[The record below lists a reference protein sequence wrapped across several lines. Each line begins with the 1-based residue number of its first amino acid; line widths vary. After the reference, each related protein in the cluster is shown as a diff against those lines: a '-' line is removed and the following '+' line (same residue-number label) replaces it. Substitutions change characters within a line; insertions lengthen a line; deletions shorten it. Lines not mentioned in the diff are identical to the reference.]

1 MKIINRIFQ
10 ALAIICSV
18 GALVLFFTEFATVT
32 FNGEAVKFVGA
43 ALAFGA
49 KTEIAGQ
56 TYDMNVSLEILFP
69 FILTAISALIGVF
82 AFKKKGLRYTA
93 PFIGAIAGIYMLVM
107 ALGWP
112 NDWVNTLPLPDNGE
126 VTSIVYGSSVL
137 YCAIALL
144 AFTVFS
150 AAYLLLDDYLEV
162 KASKGAKRTIFKR
175 IAAFF
180 KDYKSETKKI
190 VWPGIK
196 DVLKNTA
203 IVLLMCL
210 IIGAFIWLLDMGI
223 GKLFEAIRG

>member
-18 GALVLFFTEFATVT
+18 GALVLFFTKFADVT
-32 FNGEAVKFVGA
+32 FNGNNVDFVGA
-43 ALAFGA
+43 QLAFGS
-49 KTEIAGQ
+49 KMKIAEAEF
-56 TYDMNVSLEILFP
+56 DMNVSYKVLFC
-69 FILTAISALIGVF
+69 FILTALSAIVGVF
-82 AFKKKGLRYTA
+82 SFKKKGLRYTA
-93 PFIGAIAGIYMLVM
+93 PVLGAIGGIYMLVL

-112 NDWVNTLPLPDNGE
+112 NKWINTMPLPDNGE

-137 YCAIALL
+137 LCAIALL

-150 AAYLLLDDYLEV
+150 AAYLLVDDYIEV

-175 IAAFF
+175 LAGFF

-190 VWPGIK
+190 VWPGFREVI
-196 DVLKNTA
+196 KNTA

-210 IIGAFIWLLDMGI
+210 IVGAFIWLLDMGI